1 MSSERRKFHPSV
13 MLVHFIKGMRSW
25 LFLLFLILIDTEE
38 IGVYQ
43 MVAVTAILIIV
54 ILRSIFKYFTQ
65 TYQVTPQKIIIYKGI
80 IKKKETD
87 ISYDRIQTIK
97 QRQWFFF
104 KPFHVVELLIETAS
118 STPGKAE
125 ASLTAVDSSLLNT
138 IEQLQNHL
146 LTDDNKNERTLSP
159 IRTAFT
165 LSNKQITL
173 YALTDM
179 TVFLIFGTVFS
190 FLGDSIFTGIE
201 SVISN
206 LQGIMSLLVFLFGI
220 IGIIAL
226 SLVKNFV
233 LLYHFKAALE
243 GDTLSVEYGLFE
255 RKIQKIPLKKIQA
268 VKVHKQIIRSFFGM
282 SSVELILMGGQ
293 EQEGEGLA
301 SKKVLLF
308 PLIRTKTAFEIMA
321 EFLPT
326 MPIIEPTIQSL
337 TKKEIW
343 YFWRWTILI
352 VLPLVVGGWFIS
364 RRVSL
369 FTFIIMIVLLAY
381 QWAKSHTQGYAVQEK
396 QIICLQQFQ
405 GLSTVQLFIAHQN
418 IQSFSRSSSKW
429 LMKKNHGH
437 IKVWFKSGDSP
448 AYFEMR
454 FIREEDERFIY
465 ETFWRKAFNAKWE
478 KEGIEL
484 K

>member
-13 MLVHFIKGMRSW
+13 MLVHFIKGIRSW
-25 LFLLFLILIDTEE
+25 LFLLFIILIDTEE

-43 MVAVTAILIIV
+43 VVAVSAILIIV
-54 ILRSIFKYFTQ
+54 VLRSIFKYFTQ
-65 TYQVTPQKIIIYKGI
+65 TYQVTPQKIIVYKGI
-80 IKKKETD
+80 IKKRETD

-104 KPFHVVELLIETAS
+104 KPFNVVELLIETAS

-125 ASLTAVDSSLLNT
+125 ASLTAVDISLLDT
-138 IEQLQNHL
+138 IEQLQNNL
-146 LTDDNKNERTLSP
+146 STDDQENERTLSP
-159 IRTAFT
+159 IRASFT
-165 LSNKQITL
+165 LSNKQISL

-179 TVFLIFGTVFS
+179 TVFLIFGAVFS

-201 SVISN
+201 SVINN
-206 LQGIMSLLVFLFGI
+206 LQGILGILVFLIGI
-220 IGIIAL
+220 IGIIVL

-233 LLYHFKAALE
+233 LFYHFKAALE

-268 VKVHKQIIRSFFGM
+268 VKVHKQIIRNFFGM

-308 PLIRTKTAFEIMA
+308 PLIQTKRVYETMT
-321 EFLPT
+321 EFLPN
-326 MPIIEPTIQSL
+326 MPIAEPTIQAV
-337 TKKEIW
+337 TKKELW

-352 VLPLVVGGWFIS
+352 GLPLVVGGWFIS
-364 RRVSL
+364 SWVSL
-369 FTFIIMIVLLAY
+369 ITFIILIILLAY
-381 QWAKSHTQGYAVQEK
+381 QWAKSHIQGYTIQEN

-418 IQSFSRSSSKW
+418 IQSFTRSSSKW
-429 LMKKNHGH
+429 LMEKNHGH
-437 IKVWFKSGDSP
+437 IQVWFKAGDSP
-448 AYFEMR
+448 AYFDMR
-454 FIREEDERFIY
+454 FIRKEDEHFIY
-465 ETFWRKAFNAKWE
+465 ETFWKQALIVE
-478 KEGIEL
+478 
-484 K
+484 